1 MIIKFLRQLRHGPL
15 RRFSPAWLFLGNCYR
30 SVFKLLKLS
39 KSAAHNIGP
48 YGPFLLDG
56 YFAFSNFSKWGGGHN
71 NGFEHCIEA
80 CRSANCFVDVGA
92 HIGLVT
98 LPAAKML
105 SGRGHVHAFEPAEI
119 NNRFLRRHLSL
130 NCISNVSVSNVL
142 LGERK
147 ELVDFFE
154 TKYPNGQNSKV
165 ETIRSRTYTKCKRDQ
180 ISLDQYVAE
189 KKISPDIIKIDVEG
203 AEISVLAG
211 ARKTIKKFRPLI
223 FLSVHPEELNATTKG
238 VEGLKAIIRKIEYQ
252 CFEFDGSEVVEFK
265 LSEYL
270 LKPDKG

>member
-1 MIIKFLRQLRHGPL
+1 M
-15 RRFSPAWLFLGNCYR
+15 
-30 SVFKLLKLS
+30 
-39 KSAAHNIGP
+39 
-48 YGPFLLDG
+48 
-56 YFAFSNFSKWGGGHN
+56 
-71 NGFEHCIEA
+71 
-80 CRSANCFVDVGA
+80 
-92 HIGLVT
+92 
-98 LPAAKML
+98 
-105 SGRGHVHAFEPAEI
+105 
-119 NNRFLRRHLSL
+119 
-130 NCISNVSVSNVL
+130 
-142 LGERK
+142 
-147 ELVDFFE
+147 
-154 TKYPNGQNSKV
+154 